1 MTCEVRAPV
10 VRSLERLTW
19 FLWHGNVYQALQVI
33 QTIEGDREVTV
44 ATRVIAPRNQFT
56 RI

>member
-44 ATRVIAPRNQFT
+44 ATRVMAPRNQFT